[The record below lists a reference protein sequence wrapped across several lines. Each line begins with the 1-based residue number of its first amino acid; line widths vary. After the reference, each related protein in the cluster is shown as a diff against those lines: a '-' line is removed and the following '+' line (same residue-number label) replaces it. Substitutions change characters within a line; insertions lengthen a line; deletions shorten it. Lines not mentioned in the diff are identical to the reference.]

1 MIGGKSVRLSMR
13 HGMVLRVR
21 RLLLPAAAA
30 LLCAACATLR
40 PDLEK
45 PASTSLPP
53 TADSPPSLYIARELA
68 AHAGLSGF
76 RLLTKSNNALM
87 SRVALA
93 DQAQH
98 SIDLQY
104 YIFNNDATGRLLA
117 QRLLQAADRGVRVRM
132 LIDDINSGD
141 AGSMLETLSL
151 HKNIQVRFFNPFHTR
166 DPSLL
171 SKAAQLMLE
180 GRRLNR
186 RMHNKAFI
194 VDGWA
199 AVIGG
204 RNIGDEYFDAGA
216 EANFRDLDVVAIGP
230 VVASAANTFDAYW
243 NCDASYR
250 LKALRTSKPDSNAL
264 EQERAALA
272 RDARTFAQSDYA
284 QAVIEDL
291 PQGATGDRPG
301 DWFWG
306 NAELVADDPAKVTAE
321 KDEPSLRIGPKIRQ
335 VLDAAASE
343 VILISPYFV
352 PGDTGTAYLSSLV
365 KRGVATK
372 VLTNSLASNDELA
385 AHAGYAHYRPA
396 LLEAGVELYEL
407 RPAPGEGQ
415 QPATS
420 GGTSSG
426 VSLHAKAVIV
436 DERYVFVGSMN
447 LDQRSKLLNTEMGVI
462 VDSPGLAAAVKR
474 FFDTAVQPDASFKV
488 SLQRQYNGNVPTWS
502 AKDGDKVLTFHE
514 DPDTSAARRFEVS
527 LIGLLPIESL
537 L

>member
-1 MIGGKSVRLSMR
+1 MIGRYPALSTTRYLVVVRAR
-13 HGMVLRVR
+13 G
-21 RLLLPAAAA
+21 LLISAAA

-40 PDLEK
+40 PDVEK
-45 PASTSLPP
+45 PVSTSLPP
-53 TADSPPSLYIARELA
+53 ASDTPSAHYIERELG

-76 RLLTKSNNALM
+76 RLLTKNNNALM

-132 LIDDINSGD
+132 LLDDINSGD
-141 AGSMLETLSL
+141 ASSMLETLAL

-166 DPSLL
+166 DPSFV
-171 SKAAQLMLE
+171 SKAAQFMLE

-194 VDGWA
+194 VDGWV
-199 AVIGG
+199 AVVGG
-204 RNIGDEYFDAGA
+204 RNIGNEYFDAGT

-230 VVASAANTFDAYW
+230 VVASAASTFDSYW
-243 NCDASYR
+243 NCEASYR
-250 LKALRTSKPDSNAL
+250 LKALRTTKPDSDAL
-264 EQERAALA
+264 DQERVALA
-272 RDARTFAQSDYA
+272 ENARAFAQSDYA
-284 QAVIEDL
+284 QAVMDAL
-291 PQGATGDRPG
+291 PQGATSDRPG

-306 NAELVADDPAKVTAE
+306 NAELVADDPGKISAE
-321 KDEPSLRIGPKIRQ
+321 KDEPSLRIGPKLKRIF
-335 VLDAAASE
+335 DAAASE
-343 VILISPYFV
+343 VLLISPYFI
-352 PGDTGTAYLSSLV
+352 PGDSGTRYLTSLV

-385 AHAGYAHYRPA
+385 AHAGYSHYRPA
-396 LLEAGVELYEL
+396 LLAGGVELYEL
-407 RPAPGEGQ
+407 RPASGQEQ

-420 GGTSSG
+420 GGKSSG
-426 VSLHAKAVIV
+426 VSLHAKAVVV
-436 DERYVFVGSMN
+436 DRRFVFIGSMN

-462 VDSPGLAAAVKR
+462 VDSAGLADAVKR
-474 FFDTAVQPDASFKV
+474 FFDTAVQPDTSFKV
-488 SLQRQYNGNVPTWS
+488 ALQQRYNGNVLTWS
-502 AKDGDKVLTFHE
+502 AKDGEKVLTFDE
-514 DPDTSAARRFEVS
+514 DPGTTAARRLEVS
-527 LIGLLPIESL
+527 MMGLLPIESL